1 MTSGAHSAKEVR
13 DKERCAKAESA
24 KGQGDKVPL
33 LAGLSFRLMLA
44 MGLALLP
51 LALLTY
57 IQTVQTEKV
66 AEGRARAAIL
76 GDTVTA
82 IGPQIASILRAQ
94 SIAASLASAMP
105 VLRLDRESCIDI
117 MADLVAQYGGVYSLI
132 AFTEMDRQIN
142 CASTGQTYDMRDIPY
157 IDSWLLPDVPVMRV
171 NREGPISNQSILGF
185 AHPVF
190 DAAGKK
196 LGIVTVSAPHK
207 ELNASPPANAASSAE
222 SLPLSLVTF
231 GADGEPLTASGGL
244 DGLEALLPMDRPLSS
259 FVDLPG
265 QSFVAQT
272 AGGEARAFAV
282 VPLAPGSLY
291 VMGSWPADRLDRELL
306 QLRVPAFVFPL
317 LMWAASLLVA
327 WLAAEKQVIRH
338 VKSLRESIVAFAG
351 GNRKLRPLRLE
362 GAAVELLDV
371 GEAYEKMTS
380 AVLHDEA
387 ELENMLHQKEVLL
400 REVHHRVKNNLQ
412 LIASIL
418 NMQLRSA
425 QSTET
430 KDAMRRVQDRVLSL
444 ATVHRELYQTSG
456 LTDVRADEL
465 FPQIIGHILRIG
477 SAPGRR
483 FDVDSQIDDLRLT
496 PDQAVPLALFLTE
509 GMANILKHA
518 PRRSKY
524 VTMVRLSLRRME
536 DGFVELNLSNPIT
549 PDAPPGT
556 ERPITLLTSD
566 GFGSQLLMAFARQLD
581 GTLER
586 GAEDSEYHLHLRF
599 PLRALSSAE
608 ERSAGA
614 GTEDAVPDIGPEAVT
629 DHDAP

>member
-1 MTSGAHSAKEVR
+1 MTTGEGAQK
-13 DKERCAKAESA
+13 AKA
-24 KGQGDKVPL
+24 QGGKTSL
-33 LAGLSFRLMLA
+33 LGGLSFRLMLA
-44 MGLALLP
+44 MGLALSP

-57 IQTVQTEKV
+57 IQTVQTEKL

-82 IGPQIASILRAQ
+82 IEPQIASILRAQ
-94 SIAASLASAMP
+94 SIAASLAAAMP
-105 VLRLDRESCIDI
+105 VLRLDRQSCIDI

-132 AFTEMDRQIN
+132 AFTEMDRRIN
-142 CASTGQTYDMRDIPY
+142 CASTGQTYDMRDIPN

-171 NREGPISNQSILGF
+171 NRNGPISNQSILGF

-190 DAAGKK
+190 DAAGQK
-196 LGIVTVSAPHK
+196 LGIVTVSAPH
-207 ELNASPPANAASSAE
+207 EALNASRPIGAGSDAE
-222 SLPLSLVTF
+222 SLPFSLVTF
-231 GADGEPLTASGGL
+231 GADGAPLTASGGL
-244 DGLEALLPMDRPLSS
+244 DGLDALLPLGRPLAD

-291 VMGSWPADRLDRELL
+291 VMGSWPADRLDRDLL
-306 QLRVPAFVFPL
+306 RLKVPAFVFPL

-327 WLAAEKQVIRH
+327 WLAAERQVIRH

-351 GNRKLRPLRLE
+351 GNRKLRALRLE

-371 GEAYEKMTS
+371 GEAYEKMTR

-425 QSTET
+425 QSTEA

-518 PRRSKY
+518 PRRPKY
-524 VTMVRLSLRRME
+524 VTMVRLSLRRKE
-536 DGFVELNLSNPIT
+536 GGFVELTLSNPMI
-549 PDAPPGT
+549 PDTPPGT

-586 GAEDSEYHLHLRF
+586 GAEGGQYNLRLRF

-608 ERSAGA
+608 ERTA
-614 GTEDAVPDIGPEAVT
+614 PPEAEEAT
-629 DHDAP
+629 QDARPDDDAH